1 MKIKKKSILRVFGLF
16 SDVYAEF
23 DKRIDTEEKLKSM
36 VDNWVEIFEVLNFDY
51 EEAND
56 DFLQASKLAIIKSKY
71 IPTISE
77 ISDEM
82 KNIYIS
88 KQEERKRKK
97 LWQVLEI
104 ENQCKMKSGV
114 SERDNIIEL
123 FVRLEEKYTKNDIIE
138 IIKRYRKREAIEDFD
153 ILDTTTIFREIL
165 EGNIE

>member
-1 MKIKKKSILRVFGLF
+1 MKIKKKSILKAFKLF
-16 SDVYAEF
+16 SDTYTEF

-36 VDNWVEIFEVLNFDY
+36 VDNWIEIFEVLNFDY

-56 DFLQASKLAIIKSKY
+56 DFLLASKLAIIKSKY

-82 KNIYIS
+82 KNIYIN

-114 SERDNIIEL
+114 NEKDKIIAL
-123 FVRLEEKYTKNDIIE
+123 FVKLEEKYTKNDIIE
-138 IIKRYRKREAIEDFD
+138 IIKRYRKRETIEDFD
-153 ILDTTTIFREIL
+153 ILDTITIFREIL